1 MASDPKIQ
9 ESSGFESKPPGQK
22 TSGGIGEMARPGTII
37 SSSCGEDPHGEE
49 ENENIFL
56 KMEPLESN
64 EIEITLVNGGDAKP
78 VFYKEPEHHNND
90 ESDSR
95 EEEFDDIAAPDF
107 FTIFFAGKFRLLLR
121 HFVNCP

>member
-1 MASDPKIQ
+1 
-9 ESSGFESKPPGQK
+9 
-22 TSGGIGEMARPGTII
+22 MARPGTII

-95 EEEFDDIAAPDF
+95 EEEFDDIVIQMKPRRVEAMRVKIKIADGGRAKPKLF
-107 FTIFFAGKFRLLLR
+107 FDDILEDPATES
-121 HFVNCP
+121 